1 MLLLLSASVLMFLL
15 LLLPPVCF
23 SCVWPKLAPR
33 AFLRDSYLNTSTR
46 GRTSIVEHCKHNVQ
60 TSVLKPLLLPYAVAG
75 AMLESAMLERK
86 RGACWPPATEE
97 SYKRQL
103 AALHFRH
110 WTVFPDDS
118 SEDEESS
125 NEADAENPLRQLGH
139 KESFRKRFF
148 CCRYYDKC
156 RVGYRRDRLEA
167 TFQRKIQTEF
177 GPVHIYTADGRDKCC
192 NCFIAFAVRAVPSAL
207 VLSLD
212 FRYAPGQSLTTAA
225 TTISG
230 REVGRLALDLQQE
243 PATANLDSGTL
254 HGLGERWAQ
263 EAGLLQSSQQEIELV
278 VGLRLLRASPTT
290 VLWSEEA
297 ERCPPRFRLRSK
309 TNLRALRWQRHM
321 EALRQPSAQGAMDVW
336 PEDTA

>member
-1 MLLLLSASVLMFLL
+1 ML
-15 LLLPPVCF
+15 
-23 SCVWPKLAPR
+23 
-33 AFLRDSYLNTSTR
+33 T
-46 GRTSIVEHCKHNVQ
+46 
-60 TSVLKPLLLPYAVAG
+60 
-75 AMLESAMLERK
+75 RK
-86 RGACWPPATEE
+86 RRACWPPATEE

-125 NEADAENPLRQLGH
+125 NEADAENPLGQLGH
-139 KESFRKRFF
+139 KESFRKRF
-148 CCRYYDKC
+148 CCRYCDKC
-156 RVGYRRDRLEA
+156 RAGYQHDRLEA
-167 TFQRKIQTEF
+167 TFRRKIQTEF
-177 GPVHIYTADGRDKCC
+177 GPVHIYTAGGLKCC
-192 NCFIAFAVRAVPSAL
+192 NCAFRRCECSGFIAFAIRAVPSAL

-212 FRYAPGQSLTTAA
+212 FRYVPGQSLTTTA

-263 EAGLLQSSQQEIELV
+263 EAGLLQSSQQKIELV

-290 VLWSEEA
+290 LLWSEEA

-321 EALRQPSAQGAMDVW
+321 EALRQPSVQGAMDVW